1 MSHPTPNPFR
11 PPSAWLFQG
20 CGGVLPGE
28 PTRASTSLAQLA
40 AAPTLAAPHPTVR
53 LSPAQFAWHLVPL
66 STLPNGFNTHRD
78 LAGPRFSTT
87 DF

>member
-1 MSHPTPNPFR
+1 MSDLTPNPLR
-11 PPSAWLFQG
+11 PPSAWLFQA

-28 PTRASTSLAQLA
+28 PVPGSTSLAQVA
-40 AAPTLAAPHPTVR
+40 AAPTLAAPHQTVR
-53 LSPAQFAWHLVPL
+53 LSPTQFTWHLVPL
-66 STLPNGFNTHRD
+66 STLPNGFNAHRA